1 MATNLGGIIF
11 NPRPGAVSEIDFKN
25 NQIENLQ
32 TSLAFLN
39 NSLIHLQ
46 QHILA
51 KDEEI
56 NKLREENKEK
66 SKAREDHTLSL
77 LGLFGKVVKVGG

>member
-11 NPRPGAVSEIDFKN
+11 NPRPNTVSEIDFKN
-25 NQIENLQ
+25 SQIENLQ
-32 TSLAFLN
+32 VSLACLN
-39 NSLIHLQ
+39 NALIHLQ

-56 NKLREENKEK
+56 NKLKGAVKEK
-66 SKAREDHTLSL
+66 SKKREDQTWSL
-77 LGLFGKVVKVGG
+77 LGLFGKVTKIGG